1 MIGETTNASCAP
13 LTLEE
18 VLKAREARASVQQAW
33 LHRFEQPM
41 VSTTLV
47 WPGEVKD
54 TPLARQVMAEA
65 TDAFSQLLRKH
76 RWGVSR
82 HDVRFQPTGARSV
95 LVRSGASLD
104 DQARDGA
111 S

>member
-33 LHRFEQPM
+33 LRRFEQPM

-47 WPGEVKD
+47 WSGE
-54 TPLARQVMAEA
+54 
-65 TDAFSQLLRKH
+65 
-76 RWGVSR
+76 
-82 HDVRFQPTGARSV
+82 
-95 LVRSGASLD
+95 
-104 DQARDGA
+104 
-111 S
+111 

>member
-1 MIGETTNASCAP
+1 MIDETTNASCAT

-18 VLKAREARASVQQAW
+18 VLRAREARASVQQAW
-33 LHRFEQPM
+33 LRRFEQPM

-65 TDAFSQLLRKH
+65 THA
-76 RWGVSR
+76 
-82 HDVRFQPTGARSV
+82 
-95 LVRSGASLD
+95 
-104 DQARDGA
+104 
-111 S
+111 